1 MSVNLNL
8 NITPKFRPFL
18 EPRRYKVAYGGRGS
32 GKSWTVA
39 QLLVM
44 KAMTSNCRI
53 LCARE
58 IQKSISDSV
67 IQLLDDTI
75 NRMGVAEYFE
85 VQRNQILGPN
95 GSRFIF
101 EGLRANITKIK
112 SMEGIDIVWVEE
124 AESVTSESWDTLI
137 PTIRKPGSEIWIT
150 FNPKRQLDATYQ
162 RFVINPPPDAYVTKV
177 NYSDNPWF
185 PPELEKE
192 RKHMMETDFDL
203 YQHIWEGECLT
214 SHKGAYYQDQMRNA
228 RTEGRITRVPWE
240 PQLRTQTWWDLGVAD
255 STSIWFTQV
264 VGKEIRFIDYE
275 EHSGEGLPFYAKL
288 LQSKPYV
295 YDEHNGPHDLAVRE
309 LGSGRSRIEIARDLG
324 IHFNKVRNI
333 GIQDGIEAARAIFPR
348 CWFDQEKCRLGI
360 DALASYHKEYDEI
373 NQVYKQRPVHDW
385 SSHGADAFRYFA
397 VGFNEPLQ
405 MAPQVVSSF

>member
-1 MSVNLNL
+1 MSLNLNL

-18 EPRRYKVAYGGRGS
+18 EPKRYKVAYGGRGS

-44 KAMTSNCRI
+44 KAMTSSCRI

-75 NRMGVAEYFE
+75 NRMGVQDYFE

-137 PTIRKPGSEIWIT
+137 PTIRKPKSEIWIT
-150 FNPKRQLDATYQ
+150 FNPRRQLDATYQ
-162 RFVINPPPDAYVTKV
+162 RFVITPPPNAYVEKV

-214 SHKGAYYQDQMRNA
+214 SHKGAYYQDQMRVA
-228 RTEGRITRVPWE
+228 RTEGRITHVPWE
-240 PQLRTQTWWDLGVAD
+240 PTLMTQTWWDLGMKD
-255 STSIWFTQV
+255 STAIWFTQTA
-264 VGKEIRFIDYE
+264 GREIRFIDYE

-288 LQSKPYV
+288 LQEKPYI
-295 YDEHNGPHDLAVRE
+295 YDAHNGPHDLAVRE
-309 LGSGRSRIEIARDLG
+309 LGSGRSRIEIARELG
-324 IHFNKVRNI
+324 IHFHKVRNI
-333 GIQDGIEAARAIFPR
+333 GIQDGIEAARSLFPR

-397 VGFNEPLQ
+397 VGFEEPMQ
-405 MAPQVVSSF
+405 MTPQIVSSF

>member
-1 MSVNLNL
+1 MLVNLDL

-18 EPRRYKVAYGGRGS
+18 EPRRYKVSYGGRGS

-240 PQLRTQTWWDLGVAD
+240 PQIPVSTFFDLGISD
-255 STSIWFTQV
+255 STSIWFMQS
-264 VGKEIRFIDYE
+264 VGREIRFIDYE

-295 YDEHNGPHDLAVRE
+295 YDEHFAPHDIAVRE

-333 GIQDGIEAARAIFPR
+333 GIQDGIEAARALFPR

>member
-85 VQRNQILGPN
+85 VQRNQIIGPN

-240 PQLRTQTWWDLGVAD
+240 PQIPVSTFFDLGISD
-255 STSIWFTQV
+255 STSIWFMQS
-264 VGKEIRFIDYE
+264 VGREIRFIDYE

-295 YDEHNGPHDLAVRE
+295 YDEHFAPHDIAVRE